1 MVIQTSIGDSLIGF
15 SNDSWMDW
23 WVTELWNKFVDGSLI
38 WSFFKRYKQSNETT
52 FLFPMKSN
60 NLSKKWNQK
69 SLQWSDNR
77 AGTLHENICQARREK
92 FIFLSQVF
100 VHVQNIHWLVDK
112 MFKFWELKINEQIK
126 SMSWSSVTQ
135 RIVNTRLPL
144 TIIKLC
150 TSHLKPPDP
159 PPRGWPGYC
168 GDIHFMFTKY
178 WFPGS
183 RGIR

>member
-1 MVIQTSIGDSLIGF
+1 MVQVFSWLVFDIKEYCMSCNGCTEHKKKKMTCHVVIQTSIGDSLIGF

-69 SLQWSDNR
+69 SLQWSNNR

-144 TIIKLC
+144 TIIKLLP
-150 TSHLKPPDP
+150 T
-159 PPRGWPGYC
+159 
-168 GDIHFMFTKY
+168 
-178 WFPGS
+178 
-183 RGIR
+183 